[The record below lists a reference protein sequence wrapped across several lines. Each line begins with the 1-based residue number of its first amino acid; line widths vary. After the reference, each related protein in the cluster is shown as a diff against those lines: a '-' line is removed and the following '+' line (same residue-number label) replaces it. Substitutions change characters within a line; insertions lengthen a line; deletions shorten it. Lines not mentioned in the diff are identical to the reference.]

1 MRALASSALKL
12 SLLHLGMPCQHSCT
26 YRSLCSLLLA
36 CAELDNFP
44 EGEVEEMVQLY
55 TKRGLPEHSARSIIT
70 AMASSP
76 QFFVDVMMLE
86 ELQMSPPPA
95 LTALSAASRVA
106 GGMLACGGSLL
117 VSSVMLDRALS
128 EPPHRGASSSFLG
141 CSTPY
146 LVLLSLAMLA
156 LSYLGWLRASI
167 THQEKRKL
175 ALQTCACVLPC
186 TTRAA
191 NTAVTNTLQD
201 NRSARAWA
209 PCLILYYPEP

>member
-12 SLLHLGMPCQHSCT
+12 SLLHLGILASIRVLTVLSALSC
-26 YRSLCSLLLA
+26 LLA

-117 VSSVMLDRALS
+117 VASVMLDRALS
-128 EPPHRGASSSFLG
+128 EPHRGASSSFLG

-186 TTRAA
+186 
-191 NTAVTNTLQD
+191 VLL
-201 NRSARAWA
+201 ARAMGGLLLA
-209 PCLILYYPEP
+209 DALITV